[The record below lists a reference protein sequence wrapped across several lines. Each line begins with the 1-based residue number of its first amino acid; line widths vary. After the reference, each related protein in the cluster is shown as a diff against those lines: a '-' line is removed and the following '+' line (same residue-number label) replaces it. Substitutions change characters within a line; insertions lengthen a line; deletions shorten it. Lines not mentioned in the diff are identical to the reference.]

1 MKLFKKCHD
10 RQADSR
16 AFTSKP
22 RAGTRVAAQDAYYG
36 DIIRSRNR
44 RAYSRFISMGLLIN
58 HLDID
63 IHVYSTD
70 VTLQDSFAIMA
81 KIAENESVIKIEC
94 RNLLHTEEACIEWH
108 VWVKDDE
115 DKTWQ
120 IDIIHILRGSR
131 YDGFFERMAERINDV
146 LTTETRTT
154 ILRLKYETS
163 GNEHVMGVEY
173 YQAVLRD
180 GIRTLGQF
188 NKWRELHKPNGIIE
202 WIP

>member
-1 MKLFKKCHD
+1 MTDKQIVELSL
-10 RQADSR
+10 QNQER
-16 AFTSKP
+16 AHELLRKTHIMEILSE
-22 RAGTRVAAQDAYYG
+22 AGTDAHIVG
-36 DIIRSRNR
+36 SL
-44 RAYSRFISMGLLIN
+44 AMGLLIN

-81 KIAENESVIKIEC
+81 KIAENKSVIKIEC
-94 RNLLHTEEACIEWH
+94 RNLLHTEEVCIEWH

-154 ILRLKYETS
+154 ILRLKYETP

-180 GIRTLGQF
+180 GIRTLSQF

-202 WIP
+202 WVP

>member
-1 MKLFKKCHD
+1 MTDKQIVELSL
-10 RQADSR
+10 QNQER
-16 AFTSKP
+16 AHELLRKTHIMEILSE
-22 RAGTRVAAQDAYYG
+22 AGTDAHIVG
-36 DIIRSRNR
+36 SL
-44 RAYSRFISMGLLIN
+44 AMGLLIN

-94 RNLLHTEEACIEWH
+94 RNLLHTEEVCIEWH

-154 ILRLKYETS
+154 ILRLKYETP

-180 GIRTLGQF
+180 GIRTLSQF

-202 WIP
+202 WVL

>member
-1 MKLFKKCHD
+1 MTDKQIVELSL
-10 RQADSR
+10 QNQER
-16 AFTSKP
+16 AHELLRKTHIMEILSE
-22 RAGTRVAAQDAYYG
+22 AGTDAHIVG
-36 DIIRSRNR
+36 SL
-44 RAYSRFISMGLLIN
+44 AMGLLIN

-163 GNEHVMGVEY
+163 WNEHVMGVEY

-180 GIRTLGQF
+180 GIRTLSQF

>member
-1 MKLFKKCHD
+1 MTDKQIVELSL
-10 RQADSR
+10 QNQER
-16 AFTSKP
+16 AHELLRKTHIMEILSE
-22 RAGTRVAAQDAYYG
+22 AGTDAHIVG
-36 DIIRSRNR
+36 SL
-44 RAYSRFISMGLLIN
+44 AMGLLIN

-94 RNLLHTEEACIEWH
+94 RNLLHIEEACIEWH

-154 ILRLKYETS
+154 ILRLKYETP

-180 GIRTLGQF
+180 GIRTLSQF

>member
-1 MKLFKKCHD
+1 MTDKQIVELSL
-10 RQADSR
+10 QNQER
-16 AFTSKP
+16 AHELLRKTHIMEILSE
-22 RAGTRVAAQDAYYG
+22 AGTDAHIVG
-36 DIIRSRNR
+36 SL
-44 RAYSRFISMGLLIN
+44 AMGLLIN

-81 KIAENESVIKIEC
+81 KIAENESVIKIGC

-154 ILRLKYETS
+154 ILRLKYETP

-180 GIRTLGQF
+180 GIRTLSQF

-202 WIP
+202 WVP